1 MLAGTEEIVQK
12 DGINF
17 RSLTYVAPELYGR
30 GEQRV
35 QIRYM
40 PHDDRTVER
49 CINKIKQWRGLA
61 TVRQARHHLPR
72 GSPHCG
78 DTTSEDLLHPLHRR
92 ARTSVRALQR
102 HPLLCGRTRPIGAY
116 PGSRVGDEWETS
128 GR

>member
-1 MLAGTEEIVQK
+1 MLGGCTPLTAWEEDPAPLRRIGADQLRHLMLAGTERIVQK

-78 DTTSEDLLHPLHRR
+78 DTTSEDLLHPLH
-92 ARTSVRALQR
+92 
-102 HPLLCGRTRPIGAY
+102 
-116 PGSRVGDEWETS
+116 
-128 GR
+128 